1 MLFTIFVTLCVL
13 LGVGWL
19 WMRAEFARR
28 QLVADST
35 QLVRQLVGGRSGK
48 VDRNGVTEL
57 VRDVHE
63 TLKRR
68 GLDAL
73 ETLDRRL
80 AIGLLRAQADAQRA
94 RVTASIELM
103 PQLGLLGTVIGLMYS
118 MLVMGDTSVGGIGTA
133 LLTTFVGLLGLLAAR
148 LHIEPSADEE
158 HGRIV
163 HLLGDLAGADSA
175 EVPGQR

>member
-1 MLFTIFVTLCVL
+1 MLFTVFITLLVVV
-13 LGVGWL
+13 GVGWL

-35 QLVRQLVGGRSGK
+35 QLVRQMFESRSGK
-48 VDRNGVTEL
+48 RDGNGVADL

-73 ETLDRRL
+73 DQLDRRL
-80 AIGLLRAQADAQRA
+80 AIGLLRVQADAHRA

-103 PQLGLLGTVIGLMYS
+103 PQLGLLGTVIGLLYS
-118 MLVMGDTSVGGIGTA
+118 MLVRGDTSVGGIGTA
-133 LLTTFVGLLGLLAAR
+133 LFTTFVGLLGLLAAR
-148 LHIEPSADEE
+148 LKIEPSADEE

-163 HLLGDLAGADSA
+163 HLLGDLAAA
-175 EVPGQR
+175 EEAAAVSR